1 MASPTVGIVIA
12 GTGAVVCGAAAA
24 LLLIRGDRVAQWN
37 NRNMPGV
44 RAQAPTM
51 RFLGWFLA
59 TLTVLLSVASISQA

>member
-12 GTGAVVCGAAAA
+12 ATGVVVYGAAAT
-24 LLLIRGDRVAQWN
+24 LLLIRGERVAEWN

-44 RAQAPTM
+44 RAQASTM

-59 TLTVLLSVASISQA
+59 ALTVFLLVALVSQI